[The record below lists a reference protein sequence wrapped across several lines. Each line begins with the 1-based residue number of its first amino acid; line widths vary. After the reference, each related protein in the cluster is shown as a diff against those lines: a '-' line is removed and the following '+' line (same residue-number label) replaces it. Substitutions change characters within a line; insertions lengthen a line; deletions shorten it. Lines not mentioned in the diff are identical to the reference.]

1 LIEDKYSHFSETVAG
16 LRNLLDS
23 PRYEAVSRCMLV
35 ISTQPGEGKTITSTS
50 LAISYAQTG
59 RKVLHVDFDLRRPR
73 LAKVFDLN
81 LTEENSFS
89 HFLSRDKASDFQ
101 SLVNKTEVECLD
113 VIASLPPDNVNP
125 ASIMGS
131 HILVEFFQWARANY
145 SRIIVDSPPFGIVGD
160 VVTLSGLVDSVIIL
174 CCPEKSH
181 FKPIQ
186 HCSRTL
192 REAGATILGVLVNDV
207 EVGSYGNA
215 FNETGSRYGYGY
227 GGYGGYGGYRA
238 YGDHRSYQPY
248 APTETKEKIDSEEDD
263 DESVNSEV
271 GSESSDDKS
280 VVEEKKAA
288 EVESSSDYADE
299 D

>member
-1 LIEDKYSHFSETVAG
+1 
-16 LRNLLDS
+16 
-23 PRYEAVSRCMLV
+23 
-35 ISTQPGEGKTITSTS
+35 
-50 LAISYAQTG
+50 
-59 RKVLHVDFDLRRPR
+59 
-73 LAKVFDLN
+73 
-81 LTEENSFS
+81 
-89 HFLSRDKASDFQ
+89 
-101 SLVNKTEVECLD
+101 VNKTEVDNLD
-113 VIASLPPDNVNP
+113 IIASLPPDNVNP

-131 HILVEFFQWARANY
+131 HILIEFFQWARANY

-248 APTETKEKIDSEEDD
+248 APTETKEKFDSEEDD

-271 GSESSDDKS
+271 GSESSDDKAS
-280 VVEEKKAA
+280 IAEKKAA
-288 EVESSSDYADE
+288 EIESSSDYADE